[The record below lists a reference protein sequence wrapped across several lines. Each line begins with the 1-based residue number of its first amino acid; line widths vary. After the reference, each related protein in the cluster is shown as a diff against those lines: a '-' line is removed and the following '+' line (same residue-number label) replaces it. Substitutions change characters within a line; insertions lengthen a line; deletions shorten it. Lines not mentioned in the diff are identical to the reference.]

1 MSPFPFPCKC
11 PKCSSEN
18 VRFDY
23 KYDTISN
30 GSRQML
36 LCRDCRTSF
45 SETKNTF
52 LQNIR
57 TPISEIWKVLKSRT
71 EGTSLNATCRVFD
84 IAKNTLLD
92 WERKF
97 SSLHHTLLIYS
108 MTHTFIQLVIEGDEF
123 YTKVNKNVPAEQSSG
138 WTIVLMDRASRFIWE
153 LSCGKKDRS
162 LFENAIETL
171 AELVVQTKDITL
183 LTDGERR
190 YGKIL
195 FEICH
200 ELLLT
205 GKPGRPKKTLKKG
218 VTVRVKNKGSQTHK
232 KGRKKLKYQTTCP
245 QHPETSNNISDK
257 ETHANHVEANN
268 SAMRR
273 KCSAYRRK
281 TNTYAKSETGLQ
293 RILNVYWVIHNFLRV
308 HFTTKEV
315 PAVSLGLIESGLV
328 PEELFSIQCM

>member
-1 MSPFPFPCKC
+1 MSPFPCKC
-11 PKCSSEN
+11 PNCSSEN

-57 TPISEIWKVLKSRT
+57 TPVSVIWKVLKSRT

-84 IAKNTLLD
+84 IAKNTLLA

-97 SSLHHTLLIYS
+97 SSLYHTLLIYS
-108 MTHTFIQLVIEGDEF
+108 MTHAFIQLVIEGDEF

-190 YGKIL
+190 YGTIL

-232 KGRKKLKYQTTCP
+232 KGRKKPKYQTTCP
-245 QHPETSNNISDK
+245 QHPETSNKISDK

-308 HFTTKEV
+308 HFTTNEV

>member
-1 MSPFPFPCKC
+1 MSPFPCKC
-11 PKCSSEN
+11 PNCSSEN

-57 TPISEIWKVLKSRT
+57 TPISVIWKVLKSRT

-97 SSLHHTLLIYS
+97 SSLYYTLFIYS
-108 MTHTFIQLVIEGDEF
+108 MTHAFIQLVIEGDEF

-232 KGRKKLKYQTTCP
+232 KGRKKPKYQTTCP

>member
-1 MSPFPFPCKC
+1 MSPFPCKC

-36 LCRDCRTSF
+36 LCRDCRVSF

-57 TPISEIWKVLKSRT
+57 TPISMIWKVLKSRT
-71 EGTSLNATCRVFD
+71 EGTSLNATCRIFD
-84 IAKNTLLD
+84 IAKNTLLS

-97 SSLHHTLLIYS
+97 FSLYHTLLIYS

-123 YTKVNKNVPAEQSSG
+123 YTKVDKNVPAEQSSG

-205 GKPGRPKKTLKKG
+205 GKRGRPKKTLKKG

-232 KGRKKLKYQTTCP
+232 KGRKKPKYQTTCP

-328 PEELFSIQCM
+328 LEELFSIQCM

>member
-1 MSPFPFPCKC
+1 MPMFTCKC
-11 PKCSSEN
+11 PNCSSEN

-23 KYDTISN
+23 IYNTISN
-30 GSRQML
+30 GCRQML
-36 LCRDCRTSF
+36 LCRGCGFSF

-52 LQNIR
+52 LQSLR
-57 TPISEIWKVLKSRT
+57 TPVSTIWKVLKART
-71 EGTSLNATCRVFD
+71 EGTSFNATCRVFD
-84 IAKNTLLD
+84 IAKNTLLS

-97 SSLHHTLLIYS
+97 SNLYRTLFAYS
-108 MTHTFIQLVIEGDEF
+108 MAHTFIQLVIEGDEF
-123 YTKVNKNVPAEQSSG
+123 YTKINKNVPAEESSG

-153 LSCGKKDRS
+153 LSCSRKDRS
-162 LFENAIETL
+162 LFKKAIKTL
-171 AELVVQTKDITL
+171 AKLVDQTEDITL

-190 YGKIL
+190 YGIIL

-200 ELLLT
+200 ELLRT
-205 GKPGRPKKTLKKG
+205 GKPGRPRKTLKKG
-218 VTVRVKNKGSQTHK
+218 ITVRVKNKGSQAHK
-232 KGRKKLKYQTTCP
+232 RGRKKPKFQTTCP
-245 QHPETSNNISDK
+245 QHPETYNNISDE

-308 HFTTKEV
+308 HFTIKKV
-315 PAVSLGLIESGLV
+315 PAVSLGVIESGLT
-328 PEELFSIQCM
+328 PEKLFSVQYV

>member
-1 MSPFPFPCKC
+1 MSPFPCKC
-11 PKCSSEN
+11 PNCSSEN

-57 TPISEIWKVLKSRT
+57 TPISVIWKVLKSRT

-97 SSLHHTLLIYS
+97 SSLYHTLLIYS

-232 KGRKKLKYQTTCP
+232 KGRKKPKYQTTCP

-328 PEELFSIQCM
+328 PEELFSIQW

>member
-123 YTKVNKNVPAEQSSG
+123 YTKVAKNVPADQSSG

-153 LSCGKKDRS
+153 LSCGKKDKA
-162 LFENAIETL
+162 LFKIAIQRL
-171 AELVVQTKDITL
+171 ADLIEQTEDLALV
-183 LTDGERR
+183 TDGERR
-190 YGKIL
+190 YGKVL

-200 ELLLT
+200 ELLRT
-205 GKPGRPKKTLKKG
+205 GKVGRPRKTLKKG
-218 VTVRVKNKGSQTHK
+218 VVVRIKNKGSQAHK
-232 KGRKKLKYQTTCP
+232 KGRKRPKYQTTCP
-245 QHPETSNNISDK
+245 LHPETSNDISDS

-273 KCSAYRRK
+273 KCSPFRRK
-281 TNTYAKSETGLQ
+281 TNTYAKSENNLQ
-293 RILNVYWVIHNFLRV
+293 RILNVYWVIHNYVRT
-308 HFTTKEV
+308 HFTTKEI
-315 PAVSLGLIESGLV
+315 PAVRLGILEKALNV
-328 PEELFSIQCM
+328 KTLFSIQYV

>member
-1 MSPFPFPCKC
+1 
-11 PKCSSEN
+11 
-18 VRFDY
+18 
-23 KYDTISN
+23 
-30 GSRQML
+30 ML
-36 LCRDCRTSF
+36 LCRDCGTSF

-57 TPISEIWKVLKSRT
+57 TPISVIWKVLKSRT

-97 SSLHHTLLIYS
+97 SSLYHTLLIYS

-138 WTIVLMDRASRFIWE
+138 WTIVLMDRTSRFIWE

-200 ELLLT
+200 ELLIT

-232 KGRKKLKYQTTCP
+232 KGRKKPKYQTTCP

>member
-1 MSPFPFPCKC
+1 MSPFPCKC
-11 PKCSSEN
+11 PNCSSEN

-57 TPISEIWKVLKSRT
+57 TPVSVIWKVLKSRT

-97 SSLHHTLLIYS
+97 SNLYHTLLIYS
-108 MTHTFIQLVIEGDEF
+108 MTHAFIQLVIEGDEF

-232 KGRKKLKYQTTCP
+232 KGRKKPKYQTTCP
-245 QHPETSNNISDK
+245 QHPATSNNISDK

-328 PEELFSIQCM
+328 PEELFSIQSM